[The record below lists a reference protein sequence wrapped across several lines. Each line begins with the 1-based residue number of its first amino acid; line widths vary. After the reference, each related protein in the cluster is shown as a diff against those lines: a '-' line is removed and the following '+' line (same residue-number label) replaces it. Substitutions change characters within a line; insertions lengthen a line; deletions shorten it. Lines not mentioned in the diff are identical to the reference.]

1 MRNPM
6 GQDESKALFGKPREE
21 IELFFEWK
29 TERAL
34 WRSGEIT
41 ATEAMKRLNLKP
53 NTFYRRAKEMGI

>member
-1 MRNPM
+1 M

-34 WRSGEIT
+34 WRSGETT